1 MGLKDLFKKK
11 EENTTVTEVERKSIF
26 DTDYPMDKSN
36 WKHVFSACLGQSVVT
51 QDAMAELVVKD
62 RNWFVDFSKG
72 TLTFGNDAYP
82 VQFIGSE
89 SSHSDTW
96 MWGWNN
102 INGFDESIIKLAR
115 EVCDIGE
122 DFNLEPLIT
131 KTFPLTD
138 ELYGHTLAIVAC
150 GVSKG
155 KYCYYRG
162 PHDGGAI
169 MMAVSGLPQEVFTPI
184 DMQRFISTTMECIQ
198 QFELDH
204 KIFVESLLMWNGT
217 AYECTGNKVVAHFA
231 QDLMITFEQVGD
243 IVRITD
249 IKTV

>member
-1 MGLKDLFKKK
+1 MGIKDFFKKK
-11 EENTTVTEVERKSIF
+11 EEKVIVSGVERKSIF

-36 WKHVFSACLGQSVVT
+36 WKQVFSACLGQSVVT
-51 QDAMAELVVKD
+51 QDALAELVVKD
-62 RNWFVDFSKG
+62 RNWSVDFSKG
-72 TLTFGNDAYP
+72 TLSFGNDAYP

-102 INGFDESIIKLAR
+102 INGFDESIIKLAH
-115 EVCDIGE
+115 EVYEAGQS
-122 DFNLEPLIT
+122 FKLEPLTT
-131 KTFPLTD
+131 KTFPLSD
-138 ELYGHTLAIVAC
+138 EIYGHTLAIVAC

-169 MMAVSGLPQEVFTPI
+169 MMAVSGLPQEVFAPI
-184 DMQRFISTTMECIQ
+184 DMQQFISTTMECIQ

-204 KIFVESLLMWNGT
+204 KIFVVSLLMWNGT
-217 AYECTGNKVVAHFA
+217 AYDCSGDKVVAHFA
-231 QDLMITFEQVGD
+231 QDLMIRFEQVGD
-243 IVRITD
+243 IVRISE

>member
-11 EENTTVTEVERKSIF
+11 EETVIVSGIERKSIF
-26 DTDYPMDKSN
+26 DTDYPIDKSN
-36 WKHVFSACLGQSVVT
+36 WKQVFSACLGQSVVT
-51 QDAMAELVVKD
+51 QDAMAELVVRD
-62 RNWFVDFSKG
+62 RNWFVDFSNG
-72 TLTFGNDAYP
+72 TLSFGEDAYP

-102 INGFDESIIKLAR
+102 INGFDESIIQLAH
-115 EVCDIGE
+115 EVYDIGE
-122 DFNLEPLIT
+122 VFNLEPLTT

-169 MMAVSGLPQEVFTPI
+169 MMAVSGLPQEVFSPI

-217 AYECTGNKVVAHFA
+217 AYECSGNTMVAHFA
-231 QDLMITFEQVGD
+231 QDLMIGFEQVGE
-243 IVRITD
+243 IVRISE

>member
-11 EENTTVTEVERKSIF
+11 EEKVDVSNMERKSIF

-96 MWGWNN
+96 
-102 INGFDESIIKLAR
+102 IILM
-115 EVCDIGE
+115 VLM
-122 DFNLEPLIT
+122 NL
-131 KTFPLTD
+131 
-138 ELYGHTLAIVAC
+138 Y
-150 GVSKG
+150 
-155 KYCYYRG
+155 
-162 PHDGGAI
+162 
-169 MMAVSGLPQEVFTPI
+169 
-184 DMQRFISTTMECIQ
+184 
-198 QFELDH
+198 
-204 KIFVESLLMWNGT
+204 
-217 AYECTGNKVVAHFA
+217 
-231 QDLMITFEQVGD
+231 
-243 IVRITD
+243 
-249 IKTV
+249 

>member
-11 EENTTVTEVERKSIF
+11 EENVNVSNLERRSVFETE
-26 DTDYPMDKSN
+26 YPIDRSN
-36 WKHVFSACLGQSVVT
+36 WKQVFSACLGQSVVT
-51 QDAMAELVVKD
+51 QNAMAELVVKN

-72 TLTFGNDAYP
+72 TLSFGNDAYP

-102 INGFDESIIKLAR
+102 INGFDESILKLTR
-115 EVCDIGE
+115 EVYEIGQSY
-122 DFNLEPLIT
+122 NLEPLTT
-131 KTFPLTD
+131 KTFPLSD

-150 GVSKG
+150 GLSKG

-169 MMAVSGLPQEVFTPI
+169 MMAVSGLPQEVFAPV
-184 DMQRFISTTMECIQ
+184 DMQCFISTTMDCIQ

-204 KIFVESLLMWNGT
+204 RIFVESLLMWNGT
-217 AYECTGNKVVAHFA
+217 AYEGLDNKVVAHFV
-231 QDLMITFEQVGD
+231 QDLMIGFEQVEG
-243 IVRITD
+243 IARITE
-249 IKTV
+249 IKTI